1 MSGTLIDSAAY
12 TTNSVPSLLQTDK
25 VEGQG
30 AGASHGGIGNSN
42 AASQSLANRTAFL
55 FGRQNTNI
63 ANIATLQG
71 QMSQVLNVNLQPHSV
86 QSISQNNFNA
96 GTTIPNN
103 SGQNNNLV
111 TAALA
116 LPSQST
122 TGKFRVHARYTFHGS
137 INQSNPA
144 AGNLAA
150 STLGFQLDETANGG
164 ADLFGGTS
172 ANLVCGFNG
181 ANFVCSDSDF
191 SPILYSPGEN
201 VEMIL
206 FLVANFTGQ
215 ITLINPQFARVILT
229 AVPG

>member
-12 TTNSVPSLLQTDK
+12 TPNSVPSLLQTDA

-42 AASQSLANRTAFL
+42 AASQTLANRTAFL

-86 QSISQNNFNA
+86 RNFFLQTFPA
-96 GTTIPNN
+96 GTLLGNN
-103 SGQNNNLV
+103 SGAANLL
-111 TAALA
+111 TANFT

-122 TGKFRVHARYTFHGS
+122 TGMFRIFCRATFQGS
-137 INQSNPA
+137 ISA
-144 AGNLAA
+144 TEGGGIGA
-150 STLGFQLDETANGG
+150 STMGIRLAENSNDGQDVFHDISSHLI
-164 ADLFGGTS
+164 
-172 ANLVCGFNG
+172 CGFPADTFG
-181 ANFVCSDSDF
+181 IAEGDF
-191 SPILYSPGEN
+191 AQALYAPGQSSSMVLQFN
-201 VEMIL
+201 
-206 FLVANFTGQ
+206 ADFTGLIDTIAVLQ
-215 ITLINPQFARVILT
+215 ASITLT